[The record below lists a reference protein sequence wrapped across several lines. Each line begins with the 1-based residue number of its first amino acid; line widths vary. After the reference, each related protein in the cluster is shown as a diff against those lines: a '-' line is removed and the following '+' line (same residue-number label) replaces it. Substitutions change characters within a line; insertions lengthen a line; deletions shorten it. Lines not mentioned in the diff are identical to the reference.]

1 MEDKKPKRRDTDWD
15 AVHRDYRTGK
25 FTDRELAAKYGVT
38 HTSVGNKRRDGKWE
52 KDLTEEI
59 RQATNAALARDLV
72 SKESSKS
79 FQDLSKVVNSAVE
92 VNLNVIRGQHKR
104 LSELD
109 ELLKLGMKTARGLLD
124 QATDAKDAQAAVQ
137 SVSSVVGT
145 GKTLI
150 EMENKIFKL
159 DKEDI
164 GESTF
169 EAALRAM
176 NG

>member
-1 MEDKKPKRRDTDWD
+1 MQKKTPKRRDTDWD

-25 FTDRELAAKYGVT
+25 FTDRELATKYGVT
-38 HTSVGNKRRDGKWE
+38 HTSVGNKRRSGKWE

-72 SKESSKS
+72 SKESSKG
-79 FQDLSKVVNSAVE
+79 FQDLSKVVDSAVE

-109 ELLKLGMKTARGLLD
+109 ELLKLGMRTARGLLD
-124 QATDAKDAQAAVQ
+124 QAADAKDAQAAVQ

-159 DKEDI
+159 DKEEA
-164 GESTF
+164 GESSF
-169 EAALRAM
+169 EAALRAL